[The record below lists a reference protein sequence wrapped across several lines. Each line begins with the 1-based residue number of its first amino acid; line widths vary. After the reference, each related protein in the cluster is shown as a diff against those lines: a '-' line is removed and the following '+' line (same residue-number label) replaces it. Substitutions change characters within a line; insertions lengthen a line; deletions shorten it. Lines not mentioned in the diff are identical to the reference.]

1 MLLYQ
6 RVGLARLLFG
16 GFVSAL
22 HGRVAFPSRWHA
34 RTQLVL
40 VIHWCSQLARYQP
53 YPVRAVATR
62 GIDCSSGVT
71 AGSVLQLPRLL

>member
-40 VIHWCSQLARYQP
+40 VIHWCSQLARCQP
-53 YPVRAVATR
+53 YVLWPREGLIVHQGLPPAQC
-62 GIDCSSGVT
+62 CS
-71 AGSVLQLPRLL
+71 LPRVL